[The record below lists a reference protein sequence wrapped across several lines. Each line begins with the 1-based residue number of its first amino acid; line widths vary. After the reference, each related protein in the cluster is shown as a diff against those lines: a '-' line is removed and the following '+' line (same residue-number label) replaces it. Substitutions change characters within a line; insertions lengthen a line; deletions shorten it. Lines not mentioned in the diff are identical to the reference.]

1 MIKYSIS
8 DQTPVTFRNLRSYVD
23 NKWRTKFP
31 NVTTFIQKRNRAPHL
46 CLFDYFITCQRHVYA
61 TSLVEGRRN
70 ERKGERERRVPP
82 IPRAERRGEAK
93 RGKEDED
100 EAAAAALDGGVG
112 ARHSSLSERWKA
124 FQPESTL
131 AQLCFLFW
139 GGGCG
144 VACAPAGGGCRQREA
159 ERESVG
165 R

>member
-8 DQTPVTFRNLRSYVD
+8 DQTPVTFRNLRRQQVEDKVSKCNNVY
-23 NKWRTKFP
+23 TKTKQSASPVPLRLFH
-31 NVTTFIQKRNRAPHL
+31 HL
-46 CLFDYFITCQRHVYA
+46 PASRLRDVI
-61 TSLVEGRRN
+61 GRRKKKRK
-70 ERKGERERRVPP
+70 ERGERERRVPP

>member
-1 MIKYSIS
+1 M
-8 DQTPVTFRNLRSYVD
+8 PLRL
-23 NKWRTKFP
+23 FH
-31 NVTTFIQKRNRAPHL
+31 HL
-46 CLFDYFITCQRHVYA
+46 PASRLRDVI
-61 TSLVEGRRN
+61 GRRKKKRK
-70 ERKGERERRVPP
+70 ERGERERRVPP

>member
-70 ERKGERERRVPP
+70 ERKGEREREREEFLQS
-82 IPRAERRGEAK
+82 RERSEEGRRRGEK
-93 RGKEDED
+93 RMRTRRRRRRWMEGLGQDTLPSLKGGRHFSRR
-100 EAAAAALDGGVG
+100 ARWLSCVFCSGGV
-112 ARHSSLSERWKA
+112 
-124 FQPESTL
+124 
-131 AQLCFLFW
+131 
-139 GGGCG
+139 
-144 VACAPAGGGCRQREA
+144 VAA
-159 ERESVG
+159 
-165 R
+165 